1 MNPNYEISTQQS
13 GHNTII
19 TNFIIMHSSFI
30 IHLLLYYY
38 TYRVNV
44 FYYNIMLLRLLRG
57 AVLCVNE
64 C

>member
-44 FYYNIMLLRLLRG
+44 FYYIMLLRLLRYG
-57 AVLCVNE
+57 VPYCV
-64 C
+64 